1 MKKQTFSTRK
11 KYTME
16 MTFQGKQP
24 LKNQFTLTIRF
35 AFICAKWV
43 LYLS

>member
-16 MTFQGKQP
+16 TTSQGKQP
-24 LKNQFTLTIRF
+24 LKNQFILMTLF
-35 AFICAKWV
+35 ASTCAKWV
-43 LYLS
+43 LYPF